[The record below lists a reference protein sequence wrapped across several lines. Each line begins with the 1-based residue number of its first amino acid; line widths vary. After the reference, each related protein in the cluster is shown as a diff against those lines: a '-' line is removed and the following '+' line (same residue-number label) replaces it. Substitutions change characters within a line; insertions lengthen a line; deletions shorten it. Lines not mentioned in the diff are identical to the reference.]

1 MTPRRGV
8 ALSNSPSLFSV
19 HRYHAHMTDS
29 GSGLTLPQG
38 FQTAAMSAG
47 IKPSGRTDLSCVVSE
62 ANCVWAYAGTRSTT
76 AAASVTRNSEL
87 YRNGGLVRALVVNA
101 GNANA
106 ATGARGARD
115 NAEMAD
121 ALGSVLNVNADA
133 ILTASTGIIG
143 HPLPMDRVL
152 SGVEHLPEELGREAA
167 PFAAA
172 IMTTDTRPKVA
183 QAVLSTGAR
192 IVGTAKGSGMI
203 HPDMATMFA
212 FAFTDA
218 GVDQDTLRAA
228 FPEVVNRTF
237 NAVTVDGDTST
248 NDMALVLA
256 NGRAGKVDP
265 AEFLAAL
272 EGVMR
277 DLARMIAADGE
288 GATKLLTVRV
298 SGARTEAEAL
308 TAARTCCVSPLLK
321 SAVHGNDPN
330 WGRVIMAVGRS
341 GAAVEIERMTVGVQG
356 TPVFAG
362 RPLPYDDAAVSAS
375 MQAGEVVFEIDLGVG
390 DAGGE
395 AWGCDLSAEYVSINA
410 DYTT

>member
-1 MTPRRGV
+1 MTE
-8 ALSNSPSLFSV
+8 
-19 HRYHAHMTDS
+19 AH
-29 GSGLTLPQG
+29 LTFPLG
-38 FQTAAMSAG
+38 FRAAAIAAG
-47 IKPSGRTDLSCVVSE
+47 IKPSGRTDLSCVVSD
-62 ANCVWAYAGTRSTT
+62 ADCTWAFTGTRSS
-76 AAASVTRNSEL
+76 AAAACVTRNRAV
-87 YRNGGLVRALVVNA
+87 YAAGGPVRALVVNA

-106 ATGARGARD
+106 ATGRGGERD
-115 NAEMAD
+115 NAALAD
-121 ALGSVLNVNADA
+121 ALGSVLHVGEDA
-133 ILTASTGIIG
+133 VLTASTGIIG

-152 SGVEHLPEELGREAA
+152 SGVEHLPDGLKTGADA
-167 PFAAA
+167 FASA
-172 IMTTDTRPKVA
+172 IMTTDTRPKTA
-183 QAVLSTGAR
+183 GATLSTGAR

-218 GVDQDTLRAA
+218 RVDQTALRAA
-228 FPEVVNRTF
+228 FPGIVDRTF

-256 NGRAGKVDP
+256 NGQAGDVDP

-298 SGARTEAEAL
+298 SGARTGAEAL
-308 TAARTCCVSPLLK
+308 AAARTCCVSPLLK

-341 GAAVEIERMTVGVQG
+341 GAALNIERMTVAVQG
-356 TPVFAG
+356 TPVFEG
-362 RPLPYDDAAVSAS
+362 RPLPFDAAHLSGA
-375 MQAGEVVFEIDLGVG
+375 MRAAEVVFEVNLGVG
-390 DAGGE
+390 DAVGE

-410 DYTT
+410 EYTT

>member
-1 MTPRRGV
+1 MTETDLTFPRGFRAA
-8 ALSNSPSLFSV
+8 AL
-19 HRYHAHMTDS
+19 A
-29 GSGLTLPQG
+29 
-38 FQTAAMSAG
+38 AG
-47 IKPSGRTDLSCVVSE
+47 IKPSGRTDLSCVASDAE
-62 ANCVWAYAGTRSTT
+62 CAWAFAGTRSTT
-76 AAASVTRNSEL
+76 AAACVTRNREV
-87 YRNGGLVRALVVNA
+87 YARGGPVRALVVNA

-106 ATGARGARD
+106 ATGAQGARD
-115 NAEMAD
+115 NAAIAD
-121 ALGSVLNVNADA
+121 ALGSVLNVDA
-133 ILTASTGIIG
+133 GAVLTASTGIIG
-143 HPLPMDRVL
+143 HLLPMDRVL
-152 SGVEHLPEELGREAA
+152 GGVEHLPDGLSREAA

-172 IMTTDTRPKVA
+172 IMTTDTRPKTA
-183 QAVLSTGAR
+183 EATLSTGAR

-212 FAFTDA
+212 FAFSDA
-218 GVDQDTLRAA
+218 GVDQAALRAA
-228 FPEVVNRTF
+228 FPGIVARTF

-248 NDMALVLA
+248 NDMAMVLA
-256 NGRAGKVDP
+256 NGRAGEVDL

-277 DLARMIAADGE
+277 DLARQIAADGE

-298 SGARTEAEAL
+298 TGARSEAEAL
-308 TAARTCCVSPLLK
+308 AAARTCCVSPLLK

-341 GAAVEIERMTVGVQG
+341 GAAVNVEGMRVTVQG

-362 RPLPYDDAAVSAS
+362 KPLPYDAARVSDS
-375 MQAGEVVFEIDLGVG
+375 MNAPEVVFEVDLGAG
-390 DAGGE
+390 DAAGE

>member
-1 MTPRRGV
+1 
-8 ALSNSPSLFSV
+8 A
-19 HRYHAHMTDS
+19 
-29 GSGLTLPQG
+29 
-38 FQTAAMSAG
+38 
-47 IKPSGRTDLSCVVSE
+47 SGRP
-62 ANCVWAYAGTRSTT
+62 
-76 AAASVTRNSEL
+76 
-87 YRNGGLVRALVVNA
+87 VRALVVNA

-106 ATGARGARD
+106 ATGPQGEAD
-115 NAEMAD
+115 NAAMAVGL
-121 ALGSVLNVNADA
+121 AGHLGLEAGAV
-133 ILTASTGIIG
+133 LTASTGIIG
-143 HPLPMDRVL
+143 HLLPMDRVREGL
-152 SGVEHLPEELGREAA
+152 ARLPGALAPEAD

-172 IMTTDTRPKVA
+172 IMTTDTRPKTA
-183 QAVLSTGAR
+183 EARLSTGAR

-218 GVDQDTLRAA
+218 RVDAGVLRAA
-228 FPEVVNRTF
+228 FPAIVNRTF

-256 NGRAGKVDP
+256 NGRAGEVDQT
-265 AEFLAAL
+265 EFLAAL

-277 DLARMIAADGE
+277 DLARQIAADGE
-288 GATKLLTVRV
+288 GAAKLLTVRV

-308 TAARTCCVSPLLK
+308 AAARTCCVSPLLK

-341 GAAVEIERMTVGVQG
+341 GAAVDLPAMTVRVQG

-362 RPLPYDDAAVSAS
+362 RPLDYDAAAVSAS
-375 MQAGEVVFEIDLGVG
+375 MRAEEVVFEVGLGVG
-390 DAGGE
+390 EAGAE

-410 DYTT
+410 EYTT

>member
-1 MTPRRGV
+1 MPQGWH
-8 ALSNSPSLFSV
+8 SQSWQF
-19 HRYHAHMTDS
+19 
-29 GSGLTLPQG
+29 PQG
-38 FQTAAMSAG
+38 FTAAAMGAG

-62 ANCVWAYAGTRSTT
+62 ADCAWAFAGTRS
-76 AAASVTRNSEL
+76 AAAAACVTRNREL
-87 YRNGGLVRALVVNA
+87 ASQGGPVRALLVNA

-106 ATGARGARD
+106 ATGAQGARD
-115 NAEMAD
+115 NAAMAD
-121 ALGSVLNVNADA
+121 ALGSVLGVGAGA
-133 ILTASTGIIG
+133 VLTASTGIIG

-152 SGVEHLPEELGREAA
+152 GGVEHLPDTLERGADA
-167 PFAAA
+167 FAEA

-183 QAVLSTGAR
+183 GTTLSTGAR
-192 IVGTAKGSGMI
+192 ILGTAKGSGMI

-218 GVDQDTLRAA
+218 QVDQSALRAA
-228 FPEVVNRTF
+228 FPAIVNRTF

-248 NDMALVLA
+248 NDMAVVLA
-256 NGRAGKVDP
+256 NGQAGEVDL
-265 AEFLAAL
+265 AEFLTAL
-272 EGVMR
+272 ESVMR

-308 TAARTCCVSPLLK
+308 VAARTCCVSPLLK

-341 GAAVEIERMTVGVQG
+341 GAALEVERMTVAVQG

-362 RPLPYDDAAVSAS
+362 RPLHYDAAAVSAA
-375 MQAGEVVFEIDLGVG
+375 MRAPEVVFEVGLG
-390 DAGGE
+390 AGEASGE
-395 AWGCDLSAEYVSINA
+395 AWGCDLSAGYVSINA
-410 DYTT
+410 EYTT

>member
-1 MTPRRGV
+1 MTEMGV
-8 ALSNSPSLFSV
+8 NEPGPTF
-19 HRYHAHMTDS
+19 
-29 GSGLTLPQG
+29 PQG
-38 FQTAAMSAG
+38 FRAAAMSAG
-47 IKPSGRTDLSCVVSE
+47 IKPSGRADLSCVVSE
-62 ANCVWAYAGTRSTT
+62 ADCTWAYAGTRSTT
-76 AAASVTRNSEL
+76 AAACVTRNREL
-87 YRNGGLVRALVVNA
+87 YREGGPVRALLVNA

-106 ATGARGARD
+106 ATGARGVRD
-115 NAEMAD
+115 NADMAD
-121 ALGSVLNVNADA
+121 ALGSVLNVDADA
-133 ILTASTGIIG
+133 VLTASTGIIG

-152 SGVEHLPEELGREAA
+152 SGVEHLPEELGTGAA

-172 IMTTDTRPKVA
+172 IMTTDTRPKLA
-183 QAVLSTGAR
+183 GAVLSTGAR

-218 GVDQDTLRAA
+218 RVDGELLRAA
-228 FPEVVNRTF
+228 FPAIVARTF

-248 NDMALVLA
+248 NDMAVVLA
-256 NGRAGKVDP
+256 NGLAGDVNP
-265 AEFLAAL
+265 AEFLTAL

-298 SGARTEAEAL
+298 GGARTEAEAL

-341 GAAVEIERMTVGVQG
+341 GAAVDLERMTVTVQG
-356 TPVFAG
+356 HPVFAG
-362 RPLPYDDAAVSAS
+362 RPLPYDDAAVSES
-375 MQAGEVVFEIDLGVG
+375 MRAQEVVFEVNLGVG
-390 DAGGE
+390 VAAGE

>member
-1 MTPRRGV
+1 
-8 ALSNSPSLFSV
+8 
-19 HRYHAHMTDS
+19 MTDS
-29 GSGLTLPQG
+29 GLEFPLG
-38 FQTAAMSAG
+38 FQAAAMSAG
-47 IKPSGRTDLSCVVSE
+47 IKPSGRADLSCVVSDE
-62 ANCVWAYAGTRSTT
+62 DCAWAFAGTRSTT
-76 AAASVTRNSEL
+76 AAACVGRNREL
-87 YRNGGLVRALVVNA
+87 YREGRPVRALLVNA

-106 ATGARGARD
+106 ATGARGVRD
-115 NAEMAD
+115 NADLAE
-121 ALGSVLNVNADA
+121 ALGSVLNVDADA
-133 ILTASTGIIG
+133 VLTASTGIIG

-152 SGVEHLPEELGREAA
+152 GGVEHLPEELAA
-167 PFAAA
+167 GADPFAAA
-172 IMTTDTRPKVA
+172 IMTTDTRPKLATVT
-183 QAVLSTGAR
+183 LSTGAR

-218 GVDQDTLRAA
+218 RVEEGVLREA
-228 FPEVVNRTF
+228 FPAVVARTF

-248 NDMALVLA
+248 NDMAVVLA
-256 NGRAGKVDP
+256 NGRAGEVD
-265 AEFLAAL
+265 AGEFLAAL

-277 DLARMIAADGE
+277 ELARMIAADGE

-341 GAAVEIERMTVGVQG
+341 GAAVDIERMTVMVQG
-356 TPVFAG
+356 HAVFAG
-362 RPLPYDDAAVSAS
+362 KPLPYDDAAVSAS
-375 MQAGEVVFEIDLGVG
+375 MRAEEVVFEVNLG
-390 DAGGE
+390 AGQASGE

>member
-1 MTPRRGV
+1 MSET
-8 ALSNSPSLFSV
+8 
-19 HRYHAHMTDS
+19 
-29 GSGLTLPQG
+29 GLTFPLG
-38 FQTAAMSAG
+38 FRAAALAAG
-47 IKPSGRTDLSCVVSE
+47 IKPSGRTDLSCVVSDAE
-62 ANCVWAYAGTRSTT
+62 CAWAFAGTRSS
-76 AAASVTRNSEL
+76 AAAACVTRNREV
-87 YRNGGLVRALVVNA
+87 YGQGGPVRALVVNA

-106 ATGARGARD
+106 ATGSQGARD
-115 NAEMAD
+115 NADIAD
-121 ALGSVLNVNADA
+121 ALGSVLNVGAEA
-133 ILTASTGIIG
+133 VLTASTGIIG
-143 HPLPMDRVL
+143 HLLPMDRVL
-152 SGVEHLPEELGREAA
+152 SGVEHLPDELGGEAA

-172 IMTTDTRPKVA
+172 IMTTDTRPKTA
-183 QAVLSTGAR
+183 QATLSGGAR

-212 FAFTDA
+212 FAFSDA
-218 GVDQDTLRAA
+218 RVDQQALRAA
-228 FPEVVNRTF
+228 FPAIVNRTF

-256 NGRAGKVDP
+256 NGQAGEVDLD
-265 AEFLAAL
+265 EFLTAL

-277 DLARMIAADGE
+277 DLARQIAADGE

-308 TAARTCCVSPLLK
+308 AAARTCCVSPLLK

-330 WGRVIMAVGRS
+330 WGRVIMAAGRS
-341 GAAVEIERMTVGVQG
+341 GAALDTERMTVRVQG

-362 RPLPYDDAAVSAS
+362 KPLPYDAAQVSAR
-375 MQAGEVVFEIDLGVG
+375 MNAPEVVFEVGLGVG
-390 DAGGE
+390 DAQGE